1 MMSRSLLPQN
11 FRKLDVRE
19 RHAALSRALGLR
31 EEEFEDDA
39 SLLDLAD
46 VMVESAVGV
55 MPVPLGVA
63 TGFLI
68 DGERYD
74 VPMATEEPS
83 VVAAATYAAR
93 ITARAGGISTEAD
106 PPVMTAQIF
115 QRPESTMDEL
125 SDALEAETPR
135 LEAVARGTL
144 ARMETRGGGFQA
156 LRTERISEAG
166 VMKVEIDVDV
176 RDAMGANLL
185 NTVAE
190 DVQHEI
196 TRRCGGTPI
205 MGVLT
210 NAAQQRRVRASFT
223 LPVARLARGGLSG
236 PEVADRIATAS
247 EVADADTG
255 RAITHNKGVM
265 NGITAVALATAND
278 TRGLEAAAHAWA
290 ARSGAYRALSTF
302 TVRGGELRGHLEL
315 PLVLATVGG
324 AVGFHPY
331 ARRSLALLGDPDG
344 SQLSRIAAAVGLAQ
358 NLAAIHAL
366 VSEGIQRG
374 HMRLHAARVAYK
386 AGARGAQMR
395 EIGRLLWEHGD
406 LSEEAARAL
415 MRELDRKPP
424 PENHEENRDRKEQ
437 GGGST

>member
-19 RHAALSRALGLR
+19 RHAALSRALGLH

-55 MPVPLGVA
+55 MPIPLGVA

-135 LEAVARGTL
+135 LEAVARGAL
-144 ARMETRGGGFQA
+144 ERMETRGGGFRA
-156 LRTERISEAG
+156 LRTEQIREAG

-290 ARSGAYRALSTF
+290 ARSGTYRALSSF
-302 TVRGGELRGHLEL
+302 TVRGEELRGHLEL

-331 ARRSLALLGDPDG
+331 ARRSLALLGDPGG

-424 PENHEENRDRKEQ
+424 PENHNENRVRKEQ